1 MSAIRVSRTGEMI
14 LSPPE
19 LPSYLRAV
27 HELKPIV
34 GKPTDEDVK
43 GIHAVIRALGAV
55 SHLPTFYNPDLSMQ
69 LSQYLFGVQM
79 AVFKVSYSM
88 TLMPGDKSVF
98 IPPELPLHIPGALNQ
113 VVGAPSDEEIKSA
126 QSALRNVENLSI
138 SPFLPPIVSH
148 LSWLIS
154 RPAGP
159 QLFDADLSMRLSQ
172 HFFNLQFARYMRES
186 SAGQFVSESEPEGAC
201 LTESRPIQETRENLT
216 TSCHGE
222 ASGLQRGGNIASV
235 SEAGE
240 VSQAHSGL
248 PQLGEAMKR
257 IQDVLENMDRILTLI
272 KRDQS
277 TIGCVDKYYH
287 IYKNPLNQQGRAA
300 SECGLPRLRYG
311 FYDKTWKFGLW
322 MTSDQI
328 AGYLKFFNIGSDL
341 IQLEDEGE
349 PRLLDGKGAEAEQ
362 LLLNYIDAQ

>member
-1 MSAIRVSRTGEMI
+1 MPAIRVSRTGEMI
-14 LSPPE
+14 VSPPE
-19 LPSYLRAV
+19 LPSYLRAI

-138 SPFLPPIVSH
+138 SP
-148 LSWLIS
+148 
-154 RPAGP
+154 

-240 VSQAHSGL
+240 VSQARSGL
-248 PQLGEAMKR
+248 PQLGEAMKG